1 MNKVKLHTIFLFLLF
16 FSGNT
21 SARVPNIIPAPV
33 RMTVTEGGYSITPT
47 TVIVAVDSVSLPL
60 ADYLNEY
67 LSPMVGTPLSITVQ
81 PPAANAIVLAVNP
94 RADLPAEGY
103 RLSATRRGVDLTGK
117 DRGGLFNGIQTLLQ
131 LLPETVYTRRTASPY
146 PRIGCVEIKDY
157 PRFSYRG
164 MMLDVAR
171 TFIPIDRVKLY
182 IDWLSHHKI
191 NKFHWHLA
199 DDEGWRV
206 EIESY
211 PQLAR
216 TAGFRGG
223 DSPVKAIYGEW
234 TRKYGGYYTQEEIRE
249 VVEFARFR
257 NVEIIP
263 EIDLPGHSRAVARV
277 FPEILCRG
285 PVDSTEAG
293 YDRRNVW
300 CASRES
306 NYRMLEA
313 ILGEICDLFPSPYI
327 HIGGDEVESSQ
338 WKACP
343 DCRRLMHGKRPS
355 VSQIADHFTERLGKI
370 LQARGKKMAVWN
382 ESVRSGRLTP
392 QGKRIYGWESTEVC
406 REVTR
411 KGYRTVVM
419 PGPYFYLDMREAPT
433 EPGAIWAGMVNA
445 ERTYSFHFSSEGF
458 SPEQMKQVEGVEAAF
473 WSELGLSNPDGYMEF
488 QHYPQLCALA
498 EVGWSPSDT
507 REWHDFRERLVRK
520 HLARLASMGI
530 RFRMFPPE
538 VSYHKGNIAVSAPIP
553 GTVIRYT
560 TDGQEPDA
568 SSPLY
573 SKSIQDTIPEKYL
586 FKAFYL
592 GRGSG
597 SVTPSVRRE
606 IHIDSAATLT
616 VTFPLHEMIDRNG
629 LWYMGF
635 PVPCDDVTVTRMEV
649 ASPDTTYTIIRHGWR
664 INPFHRMRLYTDAR
678 NRNGKLSVTLKNN
691 DPKPCRLIFELA
703 PSPYIEPAVIL
714 TSTLPQ
720 NVRFPFRNA
729 TDYNHTSYSR
739 TRGTCHAGDSFT
751 FTFRE
756 PVECR
761 SMEVATGLHH
771 MPRYHIISGFV
782 EISPDGKT
790 FRKADTLSAGRAV
803 IYPEIPVKVLR
814 IVSTSEGN
822 GENAVA
828 IQDLKIKPLKP

>member
-21 SARVPNIIPAPV
+21 SARVPNVIPAPV

-81 PPAANAIVLAVNP
+81 PQAANAIVLAVNP

-103 RLSATRRGVDLTGK
+103 RLSATRRGVYLTGK

-131 LLPETVYTRRTASPY
+131 LLPETVYTRRTASPH
-146 PRIGCVEIKDY
+146 PRIGCVEIEDY

-285 PVDSTEAG
+285 PVDSTAAG

-306 NYRMLEA
+306 NYR
-313 ILGEICDLFPSPYI
+313 
-327 HIGGDEVESSQ
+327 
-338 WKACP
+338 
-343 DCRRLMHGKRPS
+343 
-355 VSQIADHFTERLGKI
+355 
-370 LQARGKKMAVWN
+370 
-382 ESVRSGRLTP
+382 
-392 QGKRIYGWESTEVC
+392 IYG
-406 REVTR
+406 
-411 KGYRTVVM
+411 
-419 PGPYFYLDMREAPT
+419 D
-433 EPGAIWAGMVNA
+433 
-445 ERTYSFHFSSEGF
+445 
-458 SPEQMKQVEGVEAAF
+458 
-473 WSELGLSNPDGYMEF
+473 
-488 QHYPQLCALA
+488 
-498 EVGWSPSDT
+498 
-507 REWHDFRERLVRK
+507 
-520 HLARLASMGI
+520 
-530 RFRMFPPE
+530 
-538 VSYHKGNIAVSAPIP
+538 
-553 GTVIRYT
+553 
-560 TDGQEPDA
+560 
-568 SSPLY
+568 
-573 SKSIQDTIPEKYL
+573 
-586 FKAFYL
+586 
-592 GRGSG
+592 
-597 SVTPSVRRE
+597 
-606 IHIDSAATLT
+606 
-616 VTFPLHEMIDRNG
+616 
-629 LWYMGF
+629 
-635 PVPCDDVTVTRMEV
+635 
-649 ASPDTTYTIIRHGWR
+649 
-664 INPFHRMRLYTDAR
+664 
-678 NRNGKLSVTLKNN
+678 
-691 DPKPCRLIFELA
+691 
-703 PSPYIEPAVIL
+703 
-714 TSTLPQ
+714 
-720 NVRFPFRNA
+720 
-729 TDYNHTSYSR
+729 
-739 TRGTCHAGDSFT
+739 
-751 FTFRE
+751 
-756 PVECR
+756 
-761 SMEVATGLHH
+761 
-771 MPRYHIISGFV
+771 
-782 EISPDGKT
+782 
-790 FRKADTLSAGRAV
+790 
-803 IYPEIPVKVLR
+803 
-814 IVSTSEGN
+814 
-822 GENAVA
+822 
-828 IQDLKIKPLKP
+828 